1 VRNRSQVGH
10 ADNAGVV
17 VRVPTQESE
26 LRSIR
31 AQVRA
36 FVSTHDGSE
45 ETADD
50 IELAVS
56 ELATNVMQHSAA
68 DAVTVAM
75 ERLDGRWLVDVYDAD
90 EIPPLDEVSAPPT
103 DSITGRGLFI
113 VQAVMDDVSILHVD
127 ERTIIRC
134 IKHDA

>member
-1 VRNRSQVGH
+1 M
-10 ADNAGVV
+10 DNAGFV

-36 FVSTHDGSE
+36 FVSTHDGSDDV
-45 ETADD
+45 ADD